1 MLTEAVETTL
11 ETTSE
16 DISNEK
22 SEESPQVTRR
32 GKAMGRPPK
41 EILSPFDQLKLRDWD
56 RTLVYLY
63 RTAPLIDR
71 TQSGDRKF
79 ICKYSAAFDEDQI
92 MQEHGSGGYLAR
104 VTETAPGKAESKQVD
119 QFSFTILNM
128 AYPPQVPLGQWI
140 EDNRNEQWKWAK
152 ELIEEKQRNKTQ
164 QAQPQTNGQQNNP
177 ADMVRAAKEMAQ
189 IFLKDTPA
197 AANPQEVVRTAVDAY
212 TQGRKQGEENS
223 KGGDMGTL
231 LLPILTALINRP
243 AEAPKPATEDP
254 VIKLMLENMRADREA
269 AEKRAAAAEQRH
281 ADLMTAMMA
290 KKENTGIEVIGQ
302 FSQMFDMFT
311 KIREGVG
318 VAAGDDS
325 WTGLLKEGIREALP
339 SLAPAVAPMLGGL
352 LQSLPLGPRPPQ
364 QQPPPNVPR
373 GTPEPT
379 QPPQQVVPA
388 DPHLQ
393 TFQFIMI
400 HFDVMLNKLKHP
412 KTESPGLE
420 FGDWIAEGYDQ
431 LHVER
436 IKLVG
441 TERIIEVLKTV
452 PQAWS
457 ELGPVE
463 ANFRAFLNE
472 FMTWTPEEAGG
483 DDEPEPEPVMPV
495 GKVEVLNPAK
505 KPAPKNAKHA
515 GGKK

>member
-1 MLTEAVETTL
+1 VPTEAVETAL

-140 EDNRNEQWKWAK
+140 DDNRNEQWKWAK
-152 ELIEEKQRNKTQ
+152 ELLEEKQRNKTQ
-164 QAQPQTNGQQNNP
+164 QAQPQSQPQSNNP

-189 IFLKDTPA
+189 IFLKDAPP
-197 AANPQEVVRTAVDAY
+197 AANPSDVINTAVRAY
-212 TQGRKQGEENS
+212 ETGRNQGAENA
-223 KGGDMGTL
+223 KGLDLAGLIPL
-231 LLPILTALINRP
+231 LKEIMPRP
-243 AEAPKPATEDP
+243 AEPRSAAEDP
-254 VIKLMLENMRADREA
+254 MIKLMIENMRGDREA
-269 AEKRAAAAEQRH
+269 AEKRAAAAESRH
-281 ADLMTAMMA
+281 NDLLAKLME
-290 KKENTGIEVIGQ
+290 KKENTGVEVIGQ
-302 FSQMFDMFT
+302 FTQMFDMFT

-318 VAAGDDS
+318 GGVADDS
-325 WTGLLKEGIREALP
+325 WTGLLKDGIREALP

-352 LQSLPLGPRPPQ
+352 LNALPLGPRPNPGMVPQ
-364 QQPPPNVPR
+364 PQPANVPR
-373 GTPEPT
+373 GTSEPQQAPEPT
-379 QPPQQVVPA
+379 PP
-388 DPHLQ
+388 DPNIEVYQWLL
-393 TFQFIMI
+393 TNFPTM
-400 HFDVMLNKLKHP
+400 MNKLQHQ
-412 KTESPGLE
+412 SGLH
-420 FGDWIAEGYDQ
+420 FGDWIADGPGPLQ
-431 LHVER
+431 VER
-436 IKLVG
+436 IKTIG
-441 TERIIEVLKTV
+441 TEKIIEVMRSI
-452 PQAWS
+452 PQAWAQ
-457 ELGPVE
+457 LGPVE
-463 ANFRAFLNE
+463 PAYRAFLNE
-472 FMTWTPEEAGG
+472 LMTWKPEEAEG
-483 DDEPEPEPVMPV
+483 DDEPEPDPNVPV
-495 GKVEVLNPAK
+495 GKVTEIIPPVKPTK
-505 KPAPKNAKHA
+505 K

>member
-1 MLTEAVETTL
+1 MDSAVL

-16 DISNEK
+16 PLSNDLSAEK
-22 SEESPQVTRR
+22 EAERPRR
-32 GKAMGRPPK
+32 GRPPK
-41 EILSPFDQLKLRDWD
+41 DDTPKPTFFDSLKSRDWE

-71 TQSGDRKF
+71 TLGGDKKF
-79 ICKYSAAFDEDQI
+79 ICKYSSPFDEDQV
-92 MQEHGSGGYLAR
+92 MKEFGSGGYTAR
-104 VTETAPGKAESKQVD
+104 VTEAVPGKNETKQVD
-119 QFSFTILNM
+119 SHSFTIMNVKF
-128 AYPPQVPLGQWI
+128 PPQIPAGQWL

-152 ELIEEKQRNKTQ
+152 DALEVQQRQKSEPP
-164 QAQPQTNGQQNNP
+164 AQPQPNNP

-197 AANPQEVVRTAVDAY
+197 PANPSEVINTAVRAY
-212 TQGRKQGEENS
+212 ETGRNQGMENA
-223 KGGDMGTL
+223 KGTDL
-231 LLPILTALINRP
+231 SALLPIIRELM
-243 AEAPKPATEDP
+243 PKQEPQRAATEDP
-254 VIKLMLENMRADREA
+254 IIKLMLENARADREA
-269 AEKRAAAAEQRH
+269 ADRRADAAEKRH
-281 ADLMTAMMA
+281 SDLMTQLMA

-318 VAAGDDS
+318 GAVADDS
-325 WTGLLKEGIREALP
+325 WSGILKDGIREAIP

-352 LQSLPLGPRPPQ
+352 LSSLPLGPRP

-373 GTPEPT
+373 GTNEPAPPA
-379 QPPQQVVPA
+379 QPPVQA
-388 DPHLQ
+388 DPNLP
-393 TFQFIMI
+393 TFNFIMM

-412 KTESPGLE
+412 KTDSPGLE

-436 IKLVG
+436 IKLIG

-452 PQAWS
+452 PQAWV

-472 FMTWTPEEAGG
+472 FMTWTPEQPDQD
-483 DDEPEPEPVMPV
+483 DDEGEPDPNVPV
-495 GKVEVLNPAK
+495 GKVEVLQPAK
-505 KPAPKNAKHA
+505 PGKK